1 MARDRSNRVIALVT
15 VCVFSAALIPQ
26 NSSAGGGGGGGAVSP
41 SASIVGDSSSVS
53 EICTVVQRRHTQVPC
68 LNQATSLHCPHS
80 SSHLPSDSTQ
90 RAYSTSSFSPGPSDA
105 CNAHPPRG
113 VASRHETIL
122 TSTPTLTH
130 PPPSLFPR
138 PSARQHCKPA
148 HVSLG
153 RHLVC
158 LQWPYLSC

>member
-26 NSSAGGGGGGGAVSP
+26 SSSAGGGGSAVSP
-41 SASIVGDSSSVS
+41 SASIVGDSSSSVS
-53 EICTVVQRRHTQVPC
+53 EMCTLCSAEALSSLAPTKRHPCIAHTHPPIFQATARNAHTQP
-68 LNQATSLHCPHS
+68 LPSHLGQATPAMPTL
-80 SSHLPSDSTQ
+80 T
-90 RAYSTSSFSPGPSDA
+90 
-105 CNAHPPRG
+105 RG

-122 TSTPTLTH
+122 TSTPTH

-153 RHLVC
+153 RHLAC
-158 LQWPYLSC
+158 LHWPYLSC

>member
-26 NSSAGGGGGGGAVSP
+26 SSSSAGGGGGGGAVSP

-53 EICTVVQRRHTQVPC
+53 EICTLCSATETLSSLASTKRHPCIAHTHPPIFQATPRNAHTQP
-68 LNQATSLHCPHS
+68 LPSHLGQATPAMPTL
-80 SSHLPSDSTQ
+80 T
-90 RAYSTSSFSPGPSDA
+90 
-105 CNAHPPRG
+105 RG

-122 TSTPTLTH
+122 TSTPTH

-153 RHLVC
+153 RHLAC
-158 LQWPYLSC
+158 LLWPYLSC

>member
-26 NSSAGGGGGGGAVSP
+26 SSSAGGGGGGGAVSP

-53 EICTVVQRRHTQVPC
+53 NICTLCSAETQLPC
-68 LNQATSLHCPHS
+68 INQATSLHCPHS

-90 RAYSTSSFSPGPSDA
+90 RAYSTSFFSPGPSDA
-105 CNAHPPRG
+105 CNAHPHSWCCLAPRDDLD
-113 VASRHETIL
+113 VNAHA
-122 TSTPTLTH
+122 

-148 HVSLG
+148 HVNLG
-153 RHLVC
+153 RHLAC
-158 LQWPYLSC
+158 LHWPYLSC